1 MSKIIVIGGAA
12 AVTLVVVF
20 LVYRQLSRG
29 NTKTQA
35 ELNQPGLSPI
45 DAAKIEFEELMKN
58 FFRQMINIL
67 AEFKNATSQEQMLE
81 INGRAE
87 TIRIDGNLELT
98 NMSKIIHEEYG
109 IVMLPPAGA
118 DVDSMSLEEVDD
130 IVFEWSS
137 MCPKDG
143 IIRQCITDARRERG
157 DFDK

>member
-1 MSKIIVIGGAA
+1 MSKLIVIGGAA

-45 DAAKIEFEELMKN
+45 DAHKLEFEELTRN

-87 TIRIDGNLELT
+87 TIRINGNLELN

-109 IVMLPPAGA
+109 IVMLPPGRE
-118 DVDSMSLEEVDD
+118 VDIETMSVEDVDD

-143 IIRQCITDARRERG
+143 VIRQCITEARRARG
-157 DFDK
+157 DFE